1 MCDLAYRLGLLR
13 RGNIAG
19 PSNQEGEKDVMT
31 PTYVPAN
38 VIPRTKGEP
47 YGTLTFTNAHIKPVD
62 SARAADNI
70 AEWRKY
76 LPEDCV
82 NAMVK
87 AGWHRTV

>member
-1 MCDLAYRLGLLR
+1 
-13 RGNIAG
+13 
-19 PSNQEGEKDVMT
+19 MT

-38 VIPRTKGEP
+38 VVVGMKGEL
-47 YGTLTFTNAHIKPVD
+47 YRTLTLTNAHIKPID
-62 SARAADNI
+62 SARASENI

-87 AGWHRTV
+87 AGWHGIV